1 MENYIIIDVM
11 EHNIYFFTDR
21 IEMGFALDRILQ
33 KRDDLEIPC
42 KLISYNYGKVIS
54 IRNGGF

>member
-21 IEMGFALDRILQ
+21 IEMGFALDNILQ
-33 KRDDLEIPC
+33 KRDDLEILY

>member
-1 MENYIIIDVM
+1 MENCIVIDVM
-11 EHNIYFFTDR
+11 EHNIYFFASR
-21 IEMGFALDRILQ
+21 IEMGFALDNILR
-33 KRDDLEIPC
+33 KRDDLEIPY

>member
-11 EHNIYFFTDR
+11 EHNIYFFTDH
-21 IEMGFALDRILQ
+21 IEMGFALDSILQ
-33 KRDDLEIPC
+33 KRDDLEIPY

>member
-1 MENYIIIDVM
+1 
-11 EHNIYFFTDR
+11 
-21 IEMGFALDRILQ
+21 MGFALDSILQ
-33 KRDDLEIPC
+33 KRDDLEIPY

>member
-1 MENYIIIDVM
+1 MKNYIIIDVM

-21 IEMGFALDRILQ
+21 IEMGFALDNILQ
-33 KRDDLEIPC
+33 KRDDLEIPY

>member
-11 EHNIYFFTDR
+11 EHNIYFFTDY

-33 KRDDLEIPC
+33 KRDDLEILY